1 MKIVIAMM
9 KHETNTFSP
18 VPTNLARFGRGQ
30 DTPFYGRQ
38 AYEAFKGTGAA
49 IGAFID
55 LAEEAGAEI
64 DIPVAANAW
73 PSGPVDDKAFE
84 HIVDLICESVDR
96 GCDAVMLDLHGAMVT
111 ESFDDGEGELVA
123 RLRKIDSR
131 VPIAVALDMHA
142 NLYESMV
149 RNVTV
154 ISGYHTYPHIDVYET
169 GARAG
174 RTILR
179 TVRGEVRPTMIWGN
193 RPMLPHVMR
202 QGTDDSP
209 NRELQEMARNAED
222 SGTALIASL
231 FTGFPHADIENAGTS
246 AVVVTDNDPAAAQD
260 LCDRLLGAAWG
271 QRNEFIYKIEP
282 LEASI
287 ARAKA
292 MRGGPVILL
301 DHYDNCASGG
311 TMDST
316 QVLAEVLRQGLED
329 VAVFAICDPAVVSRM
344 AEAGVG
350 AEVEIDLGGKTEI
363 PSMTIENPPLRV
375 CGRVC
380 HLSNGQYRN
389 NGPMSK
395 GVLMDMGSSA
405 VLDTG
410 RVEIVVI
417 SRQQEPNDLGCL
429 MSQGID
435 PKAKRYLMIKSRIHY
450 RAAFMSIA
458 SEVVE
463 CAGAG
468 VCTSDYSQLRFTHV
482 RRPIFP
488 LDRSAFGD

>member
-154 ISGYHTYPHIDVYET
+154 ISGQCPCK
-169 GARAG
+169 
-174 RTILR
+174 
-179 TVRGEVRPTMIWGN
+179 
-193 RPMLPHVMR
+193 
-202 QGTDDSP
+202 
-209 NRELQEMARNAED
+209 
-222 SGTALIASL
+222 
-231 FTGFPHADIENAGTS
+231 FP
-246 AVVVTDNDPAAAQD
+246 
-260 LCDRLLGAAWG
+260 
-271 QRNEFIYKIEP
+271 
-282 LEASI
+282 
-287 ARAKA
+287 
-292 MRGGPVILL
+292 
-301 DHYDNCASGG
+301 
-311 TMDST
+311 
-316 QVLAEVLRQGLED
+316 
-329 VAVFAICDPAVVSRM
+329 
-344 AEAGVG
+344 
-350 AEVEIDLGGKTEI
+350 
-363 PSMTIENPPLRV
+363 
-375 CGRVC
+375 
-380 HLSNGQYRN
+380 
-389 NGPMSK
+389 
-395 GVLMDMGSSA
+395 
-405 VLDTG
+405 
-410 RVEIVVI
+410 
-417 SRQQEPNDLGCL
+417 
-429 MSQGID
+429 
-435 PKAKRYLMIKSRIHY
+435 
-450 RAAFMSIA
+450 
-458 SEVVE
+458 
-463 CAGAG
+463 
-468 VCTSDYSQLRFTHV
+468 
-482 RRPIFP
+482 
-488 LDRSAFGD
+488 

>member
-84 HIVDLICESVDR
+84 HIVDLICESVDC

-271 QRNEFIYKIEP
+271 QRNDFIYKIEP

-311 TMDST
+311 TMDGT

-329 VAVFAICDPAVVSRM
+329 VAVFAICDPAAVSRM

-389 NGPMSK
+389 DGPMSK

-458 SEVVE
+458 SAVVE